1 MNPSPTANQIH
12 LWLLKVEFNEM
23 LCALLQ
29 CHLFITNYK
38 TPFSSRNYFVPRD
51 VVGRIHDHRMIKFR
65 LKDKDKDKNSI
76 ETSHYSVA
84 DREALLGF
92 PVGYVELKG
101 ESFLIPAIH
110 NPSLA

>member
-1 MNPSPTANQIH
+1 
-12 LWLLKVEFNEM
+12 M